1 MRKHWIGLVLVAG
14 LVAACGSSIAT
25 GNPPPGA
32 TPAGATPAAQGASD
46 TPAAAAAAAS
56 ALNPCSLITVDE
68 AATALGG
75 PADPG
80 QVSSN
85 GKYCYFYAHG
95 STDNSVE
102 IYLTD
107 PIQFLPKQSSIAGVF
122 EVTQVSSV
130 GDAAYYVNDVS
141 GGTVGLN
148 MKKGTTTLVVSVAL
162 KGSAIPALEALEKTL
177 GIAIAGRL

>member
-1 MRKHWIGLVLVAG
+1 MMRKQWIGLVLMAG
-14 LVAACGSSIAT
+14 LVAACGSSAAT
-25 GNPPPGA
+25 SNPPA
-32 TPAGATPAAQGASD
+32 NVNPAGATPVVQGATD
-46 TPAAAAAAAS
+46 TPAAAAAS

-122 EVTQVSSV
+122 EVTQVSGV

-148 MKKGTTTLVVSVAL
+148 MEKGTTTLVVSVAL